1 MAPSRVSDRSC
12 LCDLK
17 SSFRPT
23 SFLALQYRQLLGMAE
38 ISLRPRKNLTSSAAS
53 TTLLV
58 CLDGLSKLIK
68 SWAEYLFRWVVYL
81 VRTLGVTTSTLSLR
95 VEPQI
100 PPGKE
105 RGVARRGRMRST
117 QACACSHP
125 SIFLDPQHNA
135 RELACTLRRKS
146 YNPKVTAGLE
156 ERIFLTHTPSGAST
170 PPFRCLRSR
179 SPTPTNC
186 KASSHASI
194 ISSSH
199 VGASR
204 PLPSKRVAAK
214 ISQSETGTVSK
225 PSGWS

>member
-38 ISLRPRKNLTSSAAS
+38 ISLRPRKNLTSSAPS

-156 ERIFLTHTPSGAST
+156 ERIFLTHTHPALQPHRFAASVHAVPLQPIAKLAAMLPSSPQAMLEHLGLS
-170 PPFRCLRSR
+170 LRSELQQKYHYQKQER
-179 SPTPTNC
+179 C
-186 KASSHASI
+186 
-194 ISSSH
+194 
-199 VGASR
+199 
-204 PLPSKRVAAK
+204 
-214 ISQSETGTVSK
+214 
-225 PSGWS
+225 